1 MIDVLVSIY
10 LASKTRWAHLQKT
23 VVMPAVPRVGEWL
36 KLHNEEQGDYFGFRV
51 YEVTHRE
58 GGSVELM
65 TELLDD
71 VGGRGYSF
79 AEEPEFDDYYRSYL
93 ACGWQG
99 QVKANHRLG
108 HITSAADAAVEVRL
122 SQSEALVLFDLLSRF
137 SEPGRLAV
145 DDRAEER
152 VLWNVCC
159 SLEKDLVEPLRPD
172 YADVLRRARDQLRGD

>member
-23 VVMPAVPRVGEWL
+23 VVMPAAPRVGEWL
-36 KLHNEEQGDYFGFRV
+36 KLRNEEQGDYFGFRV
-51 YEVTHRE
+51 CEVTHRE
-58 GGSVELM
+58 DGCVELM

-99 QVKANHRLG
+99 RVKANRRLD
-108 HITSAADAAVEVRL
+108 HITSAADGAVEVRL
-122 SQSEALVLFDLLSRF
+122 SQSPALVLFDLLSREPVGNGATYLPASNAHPCGSVAINSGKSRKRSSSGHSGRRLPS
-137 SEPGRLAV
+137 SE
-145 DDRAEER
+145 
-152 VLWNVCC
+152 
-159 SLEKDLVEPLRPD
+159 
-172 YADVLRRARDQLRGD
+172 